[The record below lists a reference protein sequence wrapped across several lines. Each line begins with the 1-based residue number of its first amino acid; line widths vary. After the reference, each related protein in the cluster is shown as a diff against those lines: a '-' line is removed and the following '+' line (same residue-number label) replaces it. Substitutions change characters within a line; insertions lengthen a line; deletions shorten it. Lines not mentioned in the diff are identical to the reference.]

1 MVQGRVSGHFD
12 TKSFRYKV
20 VLIQVEVDSLHM

>member
-1 MVQGRVSGHFD
+1 MVQGQVSGHFD

>member
-12 TKSFRYKV
+12 TKSFQYKV